1 MHLCFWSF
9 CNSACCVCFSEA
21 TPSHFWKIWT
31 TSKLLITRCVLVFFY
46 WLGTLSMKHETVFK
60 LCITSVSQCLWS
72 SSIHSDCLSVINS
85 FCTFFFSRHYH
96 VLAQLL
102 AWFFP
107 CCHWTRSQTK
117 LNTDCALPFKR
128 FMNDQ
133 LFFLQKYPGKWVN
146 TSYVNFVMHKYL
158 VMFPHYIVL

>member
-1 MHLCFWSF
+1 MGRCGLVSPQERLAQDPATLLHLCFWSF
-9 CNSACCVCFSEA
+9 CNCCVCFSEA
-21 TPSHFWKIWT
+21 TPSHFLKMWT
-31 TSKLLITRCVLVFFY
+31 ISKLLITRCILVFFN

-102 AWFFP
+102 ALFFP

-117 LNTDCALPFKR
+117 VNTDCALR
-128 FMNDQ
+128 LSGLWMTNS
-133 LFFLQKYPGKWVN
+133 FFCKNIQESG
-146 TSYVNFVMHKYL
+146 
-158 VMFPHYIVL
+158 